1 MEINEV
7 VRRRGDDLSFTVRY
21 SGIMGDGRFT
31 VHATD
36 ELDAFKRGTQ
46 VLKEREM
53 NERITIVSITISVLA
68 LLATLT
74 YACTT
79 PSFRETCT
87 TQGKTYVR
95 TTIASPDKP
104 DIEACI

>member
-1 MEINEV
+1 MEITTVE
-7 VRRRGDDLSFTVRY
+7 RRWHDSPEFTVRY
-21 SGIMGDGRFT
+21 SGLMGDGRFHI
-31 VHATD
+31 HATD

-53 NERITIVSITISVLA
+53 NERITIVSITISVLV

-79 PSFRETCT
+79 PSFRETCVAA
-87 TQGKTYVR
+87 GKRYVN
-95 TTIASPDKP
+95 TTIQSAEVP